1 MLGTMMTKSTHCN
14 VDTREHLLATGETLS
29 LRLGF
34 TGMGPVSYTHLT
46 LPTTPYV

>member
-1 MLGTMMTKSTHCN
+1 MTKSTHCN

-34 TGMGPVSYTHLT
+34 TGMGLSELLATAGVP
-46 LPTTPYV
+46 